1 MLDDIKGFC
10 FRISNVKR
18 TVQLTTKW
26 PAHTFRY
33 FFLWTKPCGIKH
45 WFLSLY
51 SENSNDGSSSSAA
64 ATNCWSQQAEV
75 QFVPA
80 CGTGTVRT
88 KSQVIWN
95 FMKKIPDVKIFWF
108 LGRQK
113 LLTYCSSFSCWL
125 LGLQYW
131 SVRQS
136 IQRHILKKDLDQIF
150 LRISVHFPCEQTSLR
165 KLQKSIT
172 MSVSSFLLSF
182 FSISVDNL
190 IGAPIYVSLQSS
202 KKKSLHRIEMSISF
216 ISGLRKEQLLS
227 QLLMEQKH
235 ICHHPHPSKP
245 YLDCNILL
253 VADHG
258 TTRVLF
264 FSPV

>member
-1 MLDDIKGFC
+1 MIFKPLLRK
-10 FRISNVKR
+10 
-18 TVQLTTKW
+18 LKW
-26 PAHTFRY
+26 WEFK
-33 FFLWTKPCGIKH
+33 L
-45 WFLSLY
+45 
-51 SENSNDGSSSSAA
+51 SSSNKLLKPTS
-64 ATNCWSQQAEV
+64 WS
-75 QFVPA
+75 
-80 CGTGTVRT
+80 TVCPSLRHRD
-88 KSQVIWN
+88 SQDKESGDLKLQ
-95 FMKKIPDVKIFWF
+95 KKIPDVKIRSFFWF

-172 MSVSSFLLSF
+172 MSVSSFLLYF

-264 FSPV
+264 FSSVILF